1 MAKIDMDALQRGA
14 DERAMEALTM
24 GVDPAPRKSLRAQR
38 REDWLWRL
46 LTVGVIVILFLIVA
60 AVIIYASHPFVFNP
74 EPLTWPDPAVQPH
87 RERPLLA

>member
-1 MAKIDMDALQRGA
+1 MDALQRGA
-14 DERAMEALTM
+14 NERVMEALTM